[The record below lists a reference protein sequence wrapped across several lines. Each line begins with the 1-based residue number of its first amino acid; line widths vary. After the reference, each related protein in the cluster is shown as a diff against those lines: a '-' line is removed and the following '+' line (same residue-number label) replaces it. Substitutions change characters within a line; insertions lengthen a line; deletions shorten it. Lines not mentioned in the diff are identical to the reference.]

1 MGAMPTFLVIG
12 ASRSGTTA
20 LHNYLRQHPDVFM
33 PPEKEPNFFLAD
45 GQVLD
50 FKGPA
55 AEWVNNSMRSLE
67 EYQGLFEAGAR
78 SLARGEASP
87 LYLYFENAPL
97 RIKHHVPDTRMI
109 AVLRDPAEQA
119 YSHFMYAKR
128 NMLEPLD
135 DFTEALAKE
144 DDRIANGWQPMFR
157 YSSFPRYGEQLARY
171 YAQFDRSQIQLFL
184 YEEFDTRPLPVLAE
198 MFAFI
203 GVDESFVPDVSYR
216 PNASGR
222 PKNKLLQDAVMKP
235 HLATRIAGAM
245 LPRGLRQR
253 VKDIISGSNVEREVL
268 PADAKAILRARQSED
283 TLRLQDLIGRDLSA
297 WLK

>member
-1 MGAMPTFLVIG
+1 MPTFLVIG

-67 EYQGLFEAGAR
+67 DYQALFEAGAR

-97 RIKHHVPDTRMI
+97 RIKHHVPDARMI

-144 DDRIANGWQPMFR
+144 EDRIAEGWQPMFR

-184 YEEFDTRPLPVLAE
+184 YEEFDARPLPVLAE

-268 PADAKAILRARQSED
+268 PAGAKAVLRARQRED

>member
-55 AEWVNNSMRSLE
+55 AEWVNNSMNSLE
-67 EYQGLFEAGAR
+67 AYQGLFEAGAR
-78 SLARGEASP
+78 HLARGEASP
-87 LYLYFENAPL
+87 LYLYFENAPA
-97 RIKHHVPDTRMI
+97 RIKAHAPDTRMI

-135 DFTEALAKE
+135 DFTEALARE
-144 DDRIANGWQPMFR
+144 DERIAAGWQPMFR

-171 YAQFDRSQIQLFL
+171 YGHFDRSQIQLFL
-184 YEEFDTRPLPVLAE
+184 YEEFDARPLDVLSE

-203 GVDESFVPDVSYR
+203 GVDDRFAPDVSYR

-222 PKNKLLQDAVMKP
+222 PKNKLIQDALMKP
-235 HLATRIAGAM
+235 HLATRVAGAL

-253 VKDIISGSNVEREVL
+253 IKDVISGRNVEREEL
-268 PADAKAILRARQSED
+268 PAEAKSILRARQRED

-297 WLK
+297 WLR

>member
-33 PPEKEPNFFLAD
+33 PASKEPNFFLAD

>member
-97 RIKHHVPDTRMI
+97 RIKHHVPDARMI

-144 DDRIANGWQPMFR
+144 DDRIADGWQPMFR

>member
-1 MGAMPTFLVIG
+1 
-12 ASRSGTTA
+12 
-20 LHNYLRQHPDVFM
+20 
-33 PPEKEPNFFLAD
+33 
-45 GQVLD
+45 
-50 FKGPA
+50 
-55 AEWVNNSMRSLE
+55 
-67 EYQGLFEAGAR
+67 
-78 SLARGEASP
+78 
-87 LYLYFENAPL
+87 
-97 RIKHHVPDTRMI
+97 MI

-144 DDRIANGWQPMFR
+144 DDRIADGWQPMFR

>member
-144 DDRIANGWQPMFR
+144 DDRIADGWQPMFR

>member
-1 MGAMPTFLVIG
+1 MPTFLVIG

-45 GQVLD
+45 GQTLD
-50 FKGPA
+50 FQGPA
-55 AEWVNNSMRSLE
+55 AEWVNNSMSSLTA
-67 EYQGLFEAGAR
+67 YQALFDAGAT

-87 LYLYFENAPL
+87 LYLYFENAPI
-97 RIKHHVPDTRMI
+97 RIKARVPDMRMI

-144 DDRIANGWQPMFR
+144 EERIAANWQPMFR
-157 YSSFPRYGEQLARY
+157 YSSFPRYGAQLARY
-171 YAQFDRSQIQLFL
+171 YDQFDRNQLRLFL
-184 YEEFDTRPLPVLAE
+184 YEDFDARPLPVLSE
-198 MFAFI
+198 MFGFI
-203 GVDESFVPDVSYR
+203 GVDAGFAPDVSYR

-235 HLATRIAGAM
+235 HLITRVAGAM

-253 VKDIISGSNVEREVL
+253 VKDFISGGNVEREDL
-268 PADAKAILRARQSED
+268 PPEAKAILRKRQRED